1 MKATMSA
8 AQEERRLLTILFADL
23 SGFTAISSK
32 LDPEEVREVANLCFE
47 HLNKAIIG
55 QGGTIH
61 KYEGDLVMALFGH
74 PVAHEDDPER
84 AIRASFAMFELLPE
98 VNRALAARLLKP
110 TDIGLHVGINSGTVV
125 VGEMGSSEKKEYTV
139 MGDAVNLASRM
150 KDLAGRGEI
159 VVSEP
164 VFRASRY
171 LFEYEPRE
179 PVAVKGIDEP
189 VRTFRPTKEKAKPE
203 SKRGIQGLTAPLVGR
218 DLEIGQLKHRA
229 EALAEGKGGAGFIL
243 GDAGLGKSRLLEEL
257 KQWLIQE
264 RMPVVLLEGRC
275 LSYCE
280 NVPYWPFLQVLRAVF
295 GITDQDSREAVGD
308 KLLNKSRALFPS
320 AWQDVVPYLGVLF
333 SIRFPD
339 ALDEKVK
346 YLDSKSL
353 KTQILASTRRLFAE
367 LARTQPLLL
376 VIEDYHWI
384 DQASLELL
392 EYLFESPEPF
402 PMLLLA
408 LSRVEKEKAGNRV
421 REQLK
426 AKLGPDFLEITLTPL
441 SRIAGTRLIYSLLKI
456 PGFSEEFKDRILA
469 KAEGNPFYLE
479 EIVRSLIDSGI
490 LFYREGNWLLT
501 SEVDAFTIPDTV
513 QAVIATRLD
522 KLEKD
527 VREVLQMASV
537 IGRNF
542 PIPVLEHLTSQ
553 AGMMLTLYL
562 AALEEHEFIAEAG
575 RKPEREYL
583 FRHPLFQE
591 VAYTGLLKT
600 RRRELHRRIGE
611 VIEALYPGRLEEFT
625 EVLAYQ
631 YGQGDDPGK
640 ALEWLGKAGRKAQ
653 ERFAND
659 EAIDCF
665 RQTLPLLR
673 SGGAEAARGLF
684 EALDALGDLHR
695 VKGEYPSALEC
706 YGEMQTLAREDRI
719 QSSTV
724 RAKVAD
730 IYHHQGRYAEALKV
744 LEEAEGA
751 LTGATREE
759 RVEVAN
765 VEITRS
771 RMLHSQGDL
780 EAGRSAAAKG
790 LEILAAEGLGTY
802 APEEDPRITRL
813 RARGLNELGLFY
825 FETDDYERAK
835 VYFQQN
841 MDLDERLTNKPGI
854 CMGYNNLGLVCKE
867 KGEASEA
874 AGFFERSLAV
884 AEEMG
889 NKASI
894 GKACNNLGLLYYTSG
909 DFDKALAW
917 YEKDVEAVQD
927 AGERYGI
934 CVSQSNVGLVLL
946 EKGDTERARAV
957 LTQTL
962 AGAEEIGS
970 KVMISYNTCLLGR
983 VAIAAGERDEA
994 ERCLLKSEG
1003 VAREMGDKGRLIEA
1017 LSALSELKALGS
1029 EDPGFDPAP
1038 SRAYADQVSQLA
1050 REVGSP
1056 FYIADSHYTSSRIQA
1071 ASGDFSGSEASFKEA
1086 IAILEKYNVR
1096 KYLADAYVDFA
1107 RMIRKAAAKGVLL
1120 ATKPEDC
1127 LEAARG
1133 IYQDL
1138 NLPNKA
1144 AECR

>member
-1 MKATMSA
+1 MSP
-8 AQEERRLLTILFADL
+8 AQEERRLLTLLFADL
-23 SGFTAISSK
+23 SGFTGLSSK

-98 VNRALAARLLKP
+98 VNRALSARLLKP

-139 MGDAVNLASRM
+139 MGDAVNIASRM

-179 PVAVKGIDEP
+179 PVAVKGLDEP

-229 EALAEGKGGAGFIL
+229 EALAEGKGGASFIL
-243 GDAGLGKSRLLEEL
+243 GDAGLGKSRLLAEL
-257 KQWLIQE
+257 KEWLAQE
-264 RMPVVLLEGRC
+264 KLPVALLEGRC

-280 NVPYWPFLQVLRAVF
+280 NVPYWPFLQILRAVF
-295 GITDQDSREAVGD
+295 GITDQDSREVVGD
-308 KLLNKSRALFPS
+308 KLLKKSRALFPS
-320 AWQDVVPYLGVLF
+320 SWQDVAPYLGVLF

-346 YLDSKSL
+346 YLDSKDL
-353 KTQILASTRRLFAE
+353 KTQILASTRRLFSE
-367 LARTQPLLL
+367 LSRTEPLLL

-384 DQASLELL
+384 DPASLEFL

-402 PMLLLA
+402 PILLLA
-408 LSRVEKEKAGNRV
+408 LSRVEKEKAGYQV
-421 REQLK
+421 REKLK
-426 AKLGPDFLEITLTPL
+426 AKLREDFLEITLTPL
-441 SRIAGTRLIYSLLKI
+441 SRTAGTRLIYSLLKI

-501 SEVDAFTIPDTV
+501 SEVDAFIIPDTV

-591 VAYTGLLKT
+591 VAYKGLLKT

-631 YGQGDDPGK
+631 YGQGDDPAK
-640 ALEWLGKAGRKAQ
+640 ALEWLSRAGRKAK

-665 RQTLPLLR
+665 RQMLPLLR
-673 SGGAEAARGLF
+673 AGGAEAARGLF
-684 EALDALGDLHR
+684 EALDSLGDLHGL
-695 VKGEYPSALEC
+695 KGEYPLALEC
-706 YGEMQTLAREDRI
+706 YTEMQALAREDRV
-719 QSSTV
+719 QSATV

-730 IYHHQGRYAEALKV
+730 IYHHQGRYPEALKV

-751 LTGATREE
+751 LSGATREE
-759 RVEVAN
+759 RLEAAN

-771 RMLHSQGDL
+771 RMLHSQGNLD
-780 EAGRSAAAKG
+780 AGRDAAEKG
-790 LEILAAEGLGTY
+790 LKILAAEGLGTY
-802 APEEDPRITRL
+802 TPEEDIRITRL
-813 RARGLNELGLFY
+813 RSRAGNELGLY
-825 FETDDYERAK
+825 YLEKDDYERARG
-835 VYFQQN
+835 YFKEN
-841 MDLDERLTNKPGI
+841 LDLEEKLLNKPGI
-854 CMGYNNLGLVCKE
+854 CLGYNNLGLVCKE
-867 KGEASEA
+867 KGEHEEA
-874 AGFFERSLAV
+874 AAFFERSIAV

-889 NKASI
+889 NKSNI

-917 YEKDVEAVQD
+917 YEKDLQAVQD
-927 AGERYGI
+927 IGERYGI
-934 CVSQSNVGLVLL
+934 CVSRSNVGLVLL
-946 EKGDTERARAV
+946 EKGDYERARTV

-962 AGAEEIGS
+962 SGSEEIGS
-970 KVMISYNTCLLGR
+970 KVMIAYNTCLLGR
-983 VAIAAGERDEA
+983 LAIMTGDKLEA
-994 ERCLLKSEG
+994 ERWLLKSEG
-1003 VAREMGDKGRLIEA
+1003 VALEMGDKGRLIEA
-1017 LSALSELKALGS
+1017 YSALSELKALDH

-1038 SRAYADQVSQLA
+1038 SRAYADKVSKLA
-1050 REVGSP
+1050 HEVGSP
-1056 FYIADSHYTSSRIQA
+1056 FYIADSHYTNSRIQA

-1096 KYLADAYVDFA
+1096 KYLADAYLDFA
-1107 RMIRKAAAKGVLL
+1107 RMIRKAAEKGVVL
-1120 ATKPEDC
+1120 ATRPEDC
-1127 LEAARG
+1127 LEEARR
-1133 IYQDL
+1133 IYTDL
-1138 NLPNKA
+1138 NLPNKV